1 MLSEKHE
8 FIILDKKST
17 LFQIHHPI
25 QMNLAP
31 YGDTND
37 QTWIVDARFQ
47 GRLRLYIYGYYLKL
61 ILRRIEYRNRN
72 CSI

>member
-8 FIILDKKST
+8 FIILDEKST

-25 QMNLAP
+25 QMNLTP
-31 YGDTND
+31 YRGTND